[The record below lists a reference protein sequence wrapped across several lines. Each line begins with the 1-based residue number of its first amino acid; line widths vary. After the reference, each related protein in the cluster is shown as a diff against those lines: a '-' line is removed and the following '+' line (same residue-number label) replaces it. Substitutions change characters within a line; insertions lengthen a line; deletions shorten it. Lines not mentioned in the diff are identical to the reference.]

1 MTPDTKEKAPEV
13 ARKNLPKDAKIVIA
27 DAKNDITIPFF
38 SNVLQPTDDTL
49 IKRGGGKGLALYDE
63 VERDTHAGSVLQKR
77 KATLVGREWEV
88 KASGESPID
97 MEAADFVDEQLKRLS
112 FDRMCE
118 DLLDATLK
126 GFAISEVVWERMGN
140 RIQPRKIV
148 SHDQRRFV
156 FDLDWR
162 PRLLTLANMHEGI
175 ELPDRKFMCHRFG
188 VKGNNP
194 YGLGLG
200 SSLFW
205 PVLFKREGVAF
216 WLTFLD
222 KFAGPTVVGKTPY
235 GLPDNEQIK
244 LLNTLKKL
252 VQNSAVTIP
261 MGVDIDLLEASRSGT
276 VSYED
281 WCRYWDGQMSIR
293 VLGETLTTDVGKSGS
308 RALGETHHD
317 ILEFLVDADADLLST
332 TFHETLFQWMVDYNF
347 PGAKVPH
354 VWRIRAADELKDAEV
369 KEKKAAASKQEDEAI
384 SQIVATSNKFENDD
398 DAREY
403 IAKFAPNTL
412 DEDMLDRLVK
422 ARHAFGSAS
431 IGHNGGPPLDDPK
444 KKVLTDPEF
453 AESELLAEGET
464 QAAIVDQLMDRAARD
479 EEQKVAFVLSAID
492 QAKDL
497 DEAARLVLEA
507 GAQWQAEPIAELM
520 VDALTVAS
528 LHGREAVLDEMEED
542 ADFADPEVFNQP
554 FKEQVDFFT
563 QKEPR
568 PTKEWR
574 DAMRGDH
581 DRAFVVAGAKD
592 RAMLQD
598 FQQAI
603 GKAIKDGTTLEEF
616 RKDFDAIV
624 ARYGWSYNGERGWR
638 SRTIYATNIRTSYM
652 AGRLKQMLDP
662 AVLKARPYWE
672 YVHGQTRKPK
682 IPRRQHQAWNGLIL
696 PADDPVWSWLFPP
709 NDWQCSCGV
718 RTRSERDLKRMG
730 KTGPDTP
737 PAKLMEPY
745 LDKKTG
751 KLTEKVQGVGF
762 GWDYQPGGLWARGL
776 TPSQIDQSK
785 AKLAFD
791 VDDVEPLADMI
802 AKAKPFKSKKL
813 SPGKDAEFYVG
824 KFMGAF
830 GAKLGQS
837 LLFKDKAGDQVLIS
851 DELFR
856 NAKGDYKALKRG
868 HDVHTAQLA
877 EAIKDPDEIWIGVA
891 ERIIPEDQGGGVER
905 VLDRKYIRVDPKTG
919 LLAIFEL
926 FQDTWTGK
934 TAFHPLKK
942 KSVKTDV
949 NQIDKRRGGKLLYKR
964 GRK

>member
-1 MTPDTKEKAPEV
+1 MTPDAKDTASEV
-13 ARKNLPKDAKIVIA
+13 AKKNLPKDAKIVIA

-38 SNVLQPTDDTL
+38 SDILQPTDDTL

-63 VERDTHAGSVLQKR
+63 IERDTHAGSVLRKR
-77 KATLVGREWEV
+77 KTTLVGREWEV
-88 KASGESPID
+88 TPGGERPID
-97 MEAADFVDEQLKRLS
+97 LEAADMIEEQLKRLS
-112 FDRMCE
+112 FDRICE

-126 GFAISEVVWERMGN
+126 GFAISEVVWERDGN

-175 ELPDRKFMCHRFG
+175 ELPDRKFMVHRFG

-216 WLTFLD
+216 WLAFLD
-222 KFAGPTVVGKTPY
+222 KFASPTVVGKTPY
-235 GLPDNEQIK
+235 GLPDNEQLK
-244 LLNTLKKL
+244 LLNTLAGL
-252 VQNSAVTIP
+252 VRNSAITVP
-261 MGVDIDLLEASRSGT
+261 MGVDVSLLEASRSGS

-293 VLGETLTTDVGKSGS
+293 TLGETLTTDIGKAGS
-308 RALGETHHD
+308 RAASETHHD
-317 ILEFLVDADADLLST
+317 ILELLVDADADLLST
-332 TFHETLFQWMVDYNF
+332 TLNETLFQWLVDYNF

-369 KEKKAAASKQEDEAI
+369 KEKKASASIKHDEAI
-384 SQIVATSNKFENDD
+384 AQIVATANKFEDDD

-403 IAKFAPNTL
+403 IASFAPDTL
-412 DEDMLDRLVK
+412 DDDMLDRLVK
-422 ARHAFGSAS
+422 ARHAFGAAS
-431 IGHNGGPPLDDPK
+431 TPPAMDDPK
-444 KKVLTDPEF
+444 KKDLIPTEPDPEF
-453 AESELLAEGET
+453 AEGDAEQEGDI
-464 QAAIVDQLMDRAARD
+464 QAAITDQLIERTERDEARKVSSVLAALDTATDLEDAAR
-479 EEQKVAFVLSAID
+479 QVL
-492 QAKDL
+492 Q
-497 DEAARLVLEA
+497 A
-507 GAQWQAEPIAELM
+507 GAAWSVDGVAEVLT
-520 VDALTVAS
+520 DAFAAAS
-528 LHGREAVLDEMEED
+528 LNGREAVLEEMDED
-542 ADFADPEVFNQP
+542 AGFADPDVFNQP

-574 DAMRGDH
+574 DVMRGDH
-581 DRAFVVAGAKD
+581 DRAFVVAGVKD

-638 SRTIYATNIRTSYM
+638 SRTIYATNIHTSYM

-682 IPRRQHQAWNGLIL
+682 VPRRQHLAWNGLIL
-696 PADDPVWSWLFPP
+696 PADDPVWSWLYPP
-709 NDWQCSCGV
+709 NGWECSCGV
-718 RTRSERDLKRMG
+718 RTRSKRDLERMG
-730 KTGPDTP
+730 KKGPDTP
-737 PAKLMEPY
+737 PAKLMEPW

-751 KLTEKVQGVGF
+751 KLTEKVQGIGF
-762 GWDYQPGGLWARGL
+762 GWDHQPGGLWARGL

-785 AKLAFD
+785 GKLAFD
-791 VDDVEPLADMI
+791 VDEVEPLADMI
-802 AKAKPFKSKKL
+802 ANAKPFKSKKL
-813 SPGKDAEFYVG
+813 ATGKGAEFYVG

-856 NAKGDYKALKRG
+856 DARGKYKVLKR
-868 HDVHTAQLA
+868 DRQVHAAQLA

-891 ERIIPEDQGGGVER
+891 ERAIPEDQGGGVER

-926 FQDTWTGK
+926 FQDTWSGK

-942 KSVKTDV
+942 KSIKTDV
-949 NQIDKRRGGKLLYKR
+949 NQIDRRRGGKLLYKR
-964 GRK
+964 GQ